1 LQLFELIAKAAGF
14 NGSAWRVGLGKEE
27 KDDGLAAKIF
37 EADGFVV
44 LVSYGKLG
52 NFIAYFH
59 ET

>member
-14 NGSAWRVGLGKEE
+14 YGSAGGVGLRKEE
-27 KDDGLAAKIF
+27 EYNRLAAEVF
-37 EADGFVV
+37 EADGLIV
-44 LVSYGKLG
+44 LVGYGKLG